1 MVMRRQPRFAGG
13 IGRALLM
20 DMLLRALCVALLSMA
35 APAIAQ
41 VPRVEQDP
49 AQRLLQEQRER
60 ERQREVE
67 QPPTRIQGLQAEGAT
82 GEAGDIEK
90 VPESG
95 PTFFIERIDF
105 AGDQVLPTSELH
117 EIARPFLNKQ
127 LGSAR
132 INQILRR
139 LTERFV
145 NEGLITS
152 RAYLGEQNLRSGT
165 LVITLVSGKI
175 EAIRLNGQQISPW
188 DPASRADSGGWFTDV
203 GIRMAIPASPGEV
216 LHLADLEQGVE
227 QINRMRRNKAEM
239 QILPG
244 SAPGGSVIGIKNEAG
259 DRLWFSAGIDNYG
272 SQQTGLNRTRFGVE
286 ADNLLGFQEI
296 VSFNYSGSRE
306 TNALV
311 GSASVPFGYDTFSY
325 TTSLSEYQTLISD
338 TALLYGKTVAST
350 WGWNR
355 VLSRSQASRLALD
368 VTLSLRRAERDIN
381 NLPLAPQKL
390 TVARVG
396 LGKLWRFLV
405 EQRPASLTLEAGV
418 SRGLTAF
425 GADRDSPQI
434 QAGEAHGQFT
444 KLDFNGALS
453 FALPS
458 PDAAQFIVRTQF
470 NGQWT
475 RQALFGSEQIFV
487 GGMSSVRGFRE
498 SGVSGDR
505 GAYSRNE
512 IVWANA
518 PALAG
523 VRMEP
528 YVFLDTGIT
537 ELIAE
542 GHTRRL
548 SGIGLGTRLQ
558 YQSGKHAWS
567 SELTLGRPVQQPGF
581 LSRKETLL
589 LATLNWTY

>member
-1 MVMRRQPRFAGG
+1 MVTHNRFRK
-13 IGRALLM
+13 GRGSKETRSKLLK
-20 DMLLRALCVALLSMA
+20 LA
-35 APAIAQ
+35 ASIVSLTLTLPTAAQ

-60 ERQREVE
+60 DRQREID
-67 QPPTRIQGLQAEGAT
+67 QPPAQIQAPGRDVST
-82 GEAGDIEK
+82 PDISDIEQI
-90 VPESG
+90 PETG
-95 PTFFIERIDF
+95 PTFLIEHIDF
-105 AGDQVLPTSELH
+105 AGDAVLSSAEL
-117 EIARPFLNKQ
+117 EDIARPFLNKK

-132 INQILRR
+132 INQLLRR

-145 NEGLITS
+145 NQGLITS
-152 RAYLGEQNLRSGT
+152 RAYLGEQNLRSGK

-175 EAIRLNGQQISPW
+175 ESIQLNGQQISPSAAGAH
-188 DPASRADSGGWFTDV
+188 PDSGGWITDFGV
-203 GIRMAIPASPGEV
+203 RMAIPAAPGDV

-244 SAPGGSVIGIKNEAG
+244 SSPGGSIIGIKNTIG
-259 DRLWFSAGIDNYG
+259 DRLWFSAGLDNYG
-272 SQQTGLNRTRFGVE
+272 SQQTGLNRTRLGVE
-286 ADNLLGFQEI
+286 ADNLLGFQEV

-311 GSASVPFGYDTFSY
+311 GSASVPLGYNTFSY
-325 TTSLSEYQTLISD
+325 TTSLSEYQALISD
-338 TALLYGKTVAST
+338 TALLYGKTLAST

-355 VLSRSQASRLALD
+355 VLSRSQASKLALD
-368 VTLSLRRAERDIN
+368 VTLSLRRSERDIN

-390 TVARVG
+390 TVLRVAIN
-396 LGKLWRFLV
+396 KLWRFLI
-405 EQRPASLTLEAGV
+405 EKRPASLTLEGGV
-418 SRGLTAF
+418 SRGLSAF
-425 GADRDSPQI
+425 GADKDSEQI
-434 QAGEAHGQFT
+434 QDSEAHGQFT
-444 KLDFNGALS
+444 KMDVNGAFS

-458 PDAAQFIVRTQF
+458 PDATQF
-470 NGQWT
+470 MMRMQVNGQWT

-512 IVWANA
+512 IVWSNTPTVAD
-518 PALAG
+518 
-523 VRMEP
+523 VRIEP
-528 YVFLDTGIT
+528 YAFFDTGIT

-558 YQSGKHAWS
+558 YQSGKHAWT
-567 SELTLGRPVQQPGF
+567 SEITLGRPVQQPNF
-581 LSRKETLL
+581 LPRRETSL
-589 LATLNWTY
+589 LATLNWSY

>member
-1 MVMRRQPRFAGG
+1 MVMCKGG
-13 IGRALLM
+13 NKGRGRKEIRTKVLILAASVSSIM
-20 DMLLRALCVALLSMA
+20 VAS
-35 APAIAQ
+35 PATAQ

-60 ERQREVE
+60 DRQREIE
-67 QPPTRIQGLQAEGAT
+67 QPPAQIQTPRRDAPAPTRS
-82 GEAGDIEK
+82 DIEQI
-90 VPESG
+90 PETG
-95 PTFFIERIDF
+95 PTFLIEHIDF
-105 AGDQVLPTSELH
+105 AGDAVLPASELDS
-117 EIARPFLNKQ
+117 IAQPFLNKR

-132 INQILRR
+132 INQLLRR

-145 NEGLITS
+145 NDGLITS

-175 EAIRLNGQQISPW
+175 EAIQLNGQQISPR
-188 DPASRADSGGWFTDV
+188 ASGAKPDSGGWLTDFGV
-203 GIRMAIPASPGEV
+203 RMAIPAAPDDV
-216 LHLADLEQGVE
+216 LHLTDLEQGVE

-244 SAPGGSVIGIKNEAG
+244 SSPGGSIIGIKNTAG

-272 SQQTGLNRTRFGVE
+272 SQQTGLNRTRLGVE
-286 ADNLLGFQEI
+286 ADNLLGFQEV

-311 GSASVPFGYDTFSY
+311 GSASVPLGYNTFSY
-325 TTSLSEYQTLISD
+325 TTSLSEYQALISD
-338 TALLYGKTVAST
+338 TALLYGKTLASS

-355 VLSRSQASRLALD
+355 VLSRNQASKLALD
-368 VTLSLRRAERDIN
+368 VTLSLRRSERDIN

-390 TVARVG
+390 SVLRVAIN
-396 LGKLWRFLV
+396 KLWRFV
-405 EQRPASLTLEAGV
+405 IEKRPASLTLEGGL
-418 SRGLTAF
+418 SRGLSGF
-425 GADRDSPQI
+425 GADKDSSQI
-434 QAGEAHGQFT
+434 QDSEAHGQFT
-444 KLDFNGALS
+444 KLDVNGSFS

-458 PDAAQFIVRTQF
+458 TDIAQFMMRMQV

-512 IVWANA
+512 IVWSNTPSVAD
-518 PALAG
+518 
-523 VRMEP
+523 VRIEP
-528 YVFLDTGIT
+528 YIFLDTGIT

-548 SGIGLGTRLQ
+548 SGLGLGTRLQ
-558 YQSGKHAWS
+558 YQSGKHAWT
-567 SELTLGRPVQQPGF
+567 SELTLGRPVQQPNF
-581 LSRKETLL
+581 LPRRETLL
-589 LATLNWTY
+589 LATLNWSY

>member
-1 MVMRRQPRFAGG
+1 MVTGSRFGTARGSKEV
-13 IGRALLM
+13 RAKTLM
-20 DMLLRALCVALLSMA
+20 LTASIASLTLSLSA
-35 APAIAQ
+35 AAQ

-60 ERQREVE
+60 DRQREIE
-67 QPPTRIQGLQAEGAT
+67 QPPAQILTPGRDLPKADAGA
-82 GEAGDIEK
+82 IEQI
-90 VPESG
+90 PETG
-95 PTFFIERIDF
+95 PTFLIDQIEF
-105 AGDQVLPTSELH
+105 AGDAVLSSSELK
-117 EIARPFLNKQ
+117 EIARPFLNKR

-132 INQILRR
+132 INQLLRR

-165 LVITLVSGKI
+165 LIITLVSGKLESI
-175 EAIRLNGQQISPW
+175 QLNGQQISPSA
-188 DPASRADSGGWFTDV
+188 PGAQPDSGGWLTDFGV
-203 GIRMAIPASPGEV
+203 RMAIPAAPDEV

-227 QINRMRRNKAEM
+227 QINRMRRNQAEM

-244 SAPGGSVIGIKNEAG
+244 SSPGGSIIGIKNTAG
-259 DRLWFSAGIDNYG
+259 DRLWFSAGLDNYG

-311 GSASVPFGYDTFSY
+311 GSASVPLGYNTFSY
-325 TTSLSEYQTLISD
+325 TTSLSEYQALISD
-338 TALLYGKTVAST
+338 TALLYGKTLATT

-355 VLSRSQASRLALD
+355 VLSRSQASKLALD
-368 VTLSLRRAERDIN
+368 VTLSLRRSERDIN

-390 TVARVG
+390 SVLRVAIN
-396 LGKLWRFLV
+396 KLWRFLI
-405 EQRPASLTLEAGV
+405 EKRPASLTLEGGV
-418 SRGLTAF
+418 SRGLSAF
-425 GADRDSPQI
+425 GADKDSAQI
-434 QAGEAHGQFT
+434 QDSEAHGQFT
-444 KLDFNGALS
+444 KLDVNGALS

-458 PDAAQFIVRTQF
+458 PDAAQFMMRMQV

-512 IVWANA
+512 IVWSNTPTVAD
-518 PALAG
+518 
-523 VRMEP
+523 VRIEP
-528 YVFLDTGIT
+528 YVFFDTGIT

-548 SGIGLGTRLQ
+548 SGLGLGTRLQ
-558 YQSGKHAWS
+558 YQSGKHAWT
-567 SELTLGRPVQQPGF
+567 SEITLGRPVQQPNF
-581 LSRKETLL
+581 LPRRETLL
-589 LATLNWTY
+589 LATLNWSY